1 MKNANADILQK
12 VFDADRQLRR
22 AQGEFFTT
30 GEDEARLDAIEA
42 AINASWG
49 PGADAEE
56 ASAKLMRVGAL
67 LGEVGGPRACKL
79 LLRLLD
85 HEEPEVRI
93 PAGESLEDLAYSR
106 YAEVARAIEKLIDEG
121 KAATALSEVPYILA
135 EIGEPGGVK
144 LCARL
149 LRHADPDVV
158 GAAIEALA
166 SLGDASAIKDLEKLR
181 NDKRPVPQEEE
192 LDSGEFTVGELAAD
206 AIDHLR
212 SLRG

>member
-144 LCARL
+144 LCQRL
-149 LRHADPDVV
+149 LKHPSADVV
-158 GAAIEALA
+158 ASAIESLA
-166 SLGDASAIKDLEKLR
+166 TLGDPVVIKDLEKLK
-181 NDKRPVPQEEE
+181 NDRRRV
-192 LDSGEFTVGELAAD
+192 AAD
-206 AIDHLR
+206 DDPEAGEIMLGDLASEAIDHLR
-212 SLRG
+212 SLDG